1 MGERGQADG
10 LAQVDHRQGVAAHGE
25 VRARATAGAIK
36 GFRAADF
43 NRGFDIDGKQVGTGP
58 HNNNF
63 NEGRRRRGRFTG
75 RRGRGLQEEPVE
87 GYLDCVAMMPC

>member
-1 MGERGQADG
+1 MGEPAQTNG
-10 LAQVDHRQGVAAHGE
+10 LTQVDHREGVAAHGE

-36 GFRAADF
+36 GFRPADF
-43 NRGFDIDGKQVGTGP
+43 NRGFNIDSKEVGTGP